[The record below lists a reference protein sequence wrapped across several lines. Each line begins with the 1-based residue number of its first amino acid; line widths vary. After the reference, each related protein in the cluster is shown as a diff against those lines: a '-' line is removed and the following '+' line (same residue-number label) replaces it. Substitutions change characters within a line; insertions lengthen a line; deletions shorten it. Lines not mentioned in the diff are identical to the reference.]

1 MLWRAL
7 EWLGRGP
14 GVRPARWLASVAM
27 RLRRRHATDRL
38 RMVLRK
44 PDPAPGLWKV
54 PARWLT
60 GPVTARRLGLRLEL
74 DLRDNLARTVY
85 FTGTYEPELVA
96 FLSTLRAPEVF
107 ADVGAHMGIH
117 SLVAARA
124 GARVVAFEP
133 APDSAARLRAAAS
146 ENGLRIEVVEAAL
159 GIEEGEVE
167 LFADPRYDLADAG
180 VRSVAGA
187 GTRVAVAYA
196 TTLDTCGLDRLDVL
210 KVDVEGAEAAVLEG
224 ARDSLVRLRP
234 RAVIVES
241 KGHGDSERVRAV
253 LRHCGYEP
261 TGQVLDGTNELWRPL
276 PADRIETAAR

>member
-1 MLWRAL
+1 VLWRAL
-7 EWLGRGP
+7 ELVGRGP
-14 GVRPARWLASVAM
+14 GVRPARWLASVVM
-27 RLRRRHATDRL
+27 RRRGRHSTDRL
-38 RMVLRK
+38 RMVLRE

-96 FLSTLRAPEVF
+96 FLSTLRAGEVF
-107 ADVGAHMGIH
+107 ADVGAHVGIH

-133 APDSAARLRAAAS
+133 APDSAARLRAAAAAS
-146 ENGLRIEVVEAAL
+146 GLAVTVVQAAL
-159 GIEEGEVE
+159 GIEEREVG
-167 LFADPRYDLADAG
+167 LFADPRYDVADAG
-180 VRSVAGA
+180 VRSLA
-187 GTRVAVAYA
+187 GTGERVATARA
-196 TTLDTCGLDRLDVL
+196 TTLDACGLDRLDVL

-241 KGHGDSERVRAV
+241 KGHGDAERVRAE
-253 LRHCGYEP
+253 LHECGYEFS
-261 TGQVLDGTNELWRPL
+261 GQVLDGTNELWFSGP
-276 PADRIETAAR
+276 

>member
-7 EWLGRGP
+7 DWLGRGP

-27 RLRRRHATDRL
+27 RLRRRHDVDRL
-38 RMVLRK
+38 RMVLRE

-85 FTGTYEPELVA
+85 FTGTYEPEVVA

-117 SLVAARA
+117 ALVAARA

-133 APDSAARLRAAAS
+133 APDSAARLRAAAA
-146 ENGLRIEVVEAAL
+146 ENGLRSRWSRRRWAARR
-159 GIEEGEVE
+159 GTVE

-180 VRSVAGA
+180 VRSVGG
-187 GTRVAVAYA
+187 GTRVADA
-196 TTLDTCGLDRLDVL
+196 
-210 KVDVEGAEAAVLEG
+210 
-224 ARDSLVRLRP
+224 
-234 RAVIVES
+234 
-241 KGHGDSERVRAV
+241 
-253 LRHCGYEP
+253 
-261 TGQVLDGTNELWRPL
+261 
-276 PADRIETAAR
+276 